1 MFFHIRTRPLVAVV
15 LILLMLGMSA
25 SFGTASLDERKS
37 TFLEDETPLLLTHST
52 IAEVGFSADSIYTN
66 TTIAAGTYNG
76 CAILENESMVCW
88 GDNEYGQLG
97 DGTTTGS
104 VVPVYV
110 NVAANETPVEVTV
123 GQVTA
128 CALME
133 SGNIYCWGSGY
144 YGKMGNGE
152 PWNDDY
158 VNTEMRQVLLPEGQG
173 GQTVSISGGHICT
186 ILDNGDVYCWG
197 RGNQGQLGY
206 GGTSNR
212 NIPAKVNL
220 PGQRS
225 AIAISTGTFMT
236 CAITTDG
243 MGYCWGENDEG
254 QLGNGTT
261 NSRWTTPAEVLFP
274 SGYAPVSISAGD
286 DFACALMDNRKVMCW
301 GENNDGR
308 LGQGPLATDD
318 ETTPVWVSMEN
329 SETAHFLDIG
339 TKSACMILDSGG
351 TKCWGTNE
359 EGQIGQGDTDID
371 YYSTPTEVNGSYD
384 FVALS
389 INSDTICAITSNAE
403 GYCWGDNEAG
413 QTGRGSID
421 TDEPTPGEIL
431 FNPNHLMLDDRD
443 PDEDG
448 ILSIFDPFPR
458 GCIPGSWF
466 NSTLGD
472 CQWNSPG
479 HYTDQA
485 ELTQEIPCPIGSYQP
500 NTGQSSC
507 LLSPPGNYTDVEAS
521 ITPTPC
527 PAGQY
532 QPSEGQIAC
541 LIVDLGHF
549 SLEGSVEQNP
559 CPKGTFQDSFGQST
573 CLDADPGYYVDIKGS
588 NSQFPCPSGTY
599 SQSSGSHSCT
609 NADIGYHVPYSASS
623 EQFECSLGTY
633 SDTVGLTD
641 CKLASPGH
649 YTDVTGATTDFA
661 CSFGFYQPL
670 SGQSLCLEADP
681 GHFVSI
687 LGATE
692 QIECVLGFFQSQS
705 GSDRCTPSEPGNY
718 VNQTGA
724 SAQTPCDSGYY
735 QNQFVSTECQAAD
748 QGHYVAETG
757 SLLQSKCEIGSFSAQ
772 IASVG
777 CTSATPGHFVSIEG
791 ATNQTV
797 CSNGAFQP
805 EYGQSSCLNAEAGHF
820 VPESGASEQIPCH
833 TGTYQNLVAM
843 TSCIEADP
851 GYHVPETG
859 MTEQIICAAGSYQFN
874 SGQETCRAADP
885 GHFVHISGLT
895 GQTKCIE
902 GWYQPSEGKAECLQ
916 AEPGHFASGIGS
928 VNQTECGLGT
938 FQEGPGANKCEDA
951 YIDHYV
957 DTIGSITQSP
967 CPTGTSQ
974 PLVGQSK
981 CVWPLGVD
989 SPVILFVYALLG
1001 AILVFGLGGW
1011 MVMRRRRE
1019 VTVTEV
1025 AEHTHSVEEPVQPV
1039 YETKPESEMNTRQ
1052 SLEELE
1058 ADLSRPTPPPHTK
1071 MNEQGQL
1078 VWVDDAG
1085 TAYAQNPDGSMV
1097 TFNTSTKRWEPLE

>member
-1 MFFHIRTRPLVAVV
+1 VFFHIRTRDLVAFA

-25 SFGTASLDERKS
+25 SFGISSQDERKS
-37 TFLEDETPLLLTHST
+37 TSLEDETPLLLTHST
-52 IAEVGFSADSIYTN
+52 ITDIGFSADSIYTN

-76 CAILENESMVCW
+76 CAILENQSMVCW

-104 VVPVYV
+104 AVPIYV
-110 NVAANETPVEVTV
+110 NVATNETPVEVTV

-144 YGKMGNGE
+144 YGKMGDGE

-197 RGNQGQLGY
+197 RGNQGQLGN

-212 NIPAKVNL
+212 NIPTKVNL

-225 AIAISTGTFMT
+225 AIAISTGTYMT

-261 NSRWTTPAEVLFP
+261 NSRRTSPAEVLFP
-274 SGYAPVSISAGD
+274 SGYTPVSISAGD

-318 ETTPVWVSMEN
+318 ETAPVWVSMEN

-339 TKSACMILDSGG
+339 TKSACMILDSGE

-359 EGQIGQGDTDID
+359 EGQIGQGDTDTD

-389 INSDTICAITSNAE
+389 VNSDTICAIASNAE

-421 TDEPTPGEIL
+421 TDESAPGVIS
-431 FNPNHLMLDDRD
+431 FTPNHLMLDDRD

-532 QPSEGQIAC
+532 QPAEGQTAC

-549 SLEGSVEQNP
+549 SLEGSVEQTP
-559 CPKGTFQDSFGQST
+559 CPKGTFQDSVGQLT
-573 CLDADPGYYVDIKGS
+573 CLDADPGYYVDIEGS

-623 EQFECSLGTY
+623 EQFECSLGAY

-649 YTDVTGATTDFA
+649 HVPETGMTGQVICAA
-661 CSFGFYQPL
+661 GSYQPL
-670 SGQSLCLEADP
+670 GGQSLCLEADP
-681 GHFVSI
+681 GHFVPNY
-687 LGATE
+687 GATE
-692 QIECVLGFFQSQS
+692 QIECGLGFFQSQS
-705 GSDRCTPSEPGNY
+705 GSVGCTPSTPGNY

-724 SAQTPCDSGYY
+724 SSPTPCDSGYY
-735 QNQFVSTECQAAD
+735 QNQFMSTECRAAD

-772 IASVG
+772 NASVE

-833 TGTYQNLVAM
+833 TGSYQNLVAM

-851 GYHVPETG
+851 GHHVPETG

-874 SGQETCRAADP
+874 SGQGACRAADP
-885 GHFVHISGLT
+885 GHFVRISGLT
-895 GQTKCIE
+895 EQTKCIE
-902 GWYQPSEGKAECLQ
+902 GWYQPSEGKADCLQ

-928 VNQTECGLGT
+928 VTQTECGLGT
-938 FQEGPGANKCEDA
+938 FEDRAGASKCEDA
-951 YIDHYV
+951 HVDHYV
-957 DTIGSITQSP
+957 DAIGSISQTP
-967 CPTGTSQ
+967 CPTGASQ

-981 CVWPLGVD
+981 CVWPFGAE
-989 SPVILFVYALLG
+989 SPAILFVYALLC
-1001 AILVFGLGGW
+1001 ATLVFGLGGW

-1019 VTVTEV
+1019 VVV
-1025 AEHTHSVEEPVQPV
+1025 AEHTHSVEAPDQPV
-1039 YETKPESEMNTRQ
+1039 YETEPEPEMKTGQ
-1052 SLEELE
+1052 LPEEHE
-1058 ADLSRPTPPPHTK
+1058 ANLGRPTPPPHAK

-1078 VWVDDAG
+1078 MWVDDEG

-1097 TFNTSTKRWEPLE
+1097 MFNVSTGWWEPLE

>member
-1 MFFHIRTRPLVAVV
+1 MENVFLHIRTRDLVAFA

-25 SFGTASLDERKS
+25 SFGIASQDERKS
-37 TFLEDETPLLLTHST
+37 TSLEDETPLLLTHST
-52 IAEVGFSADSIYTN
+52 ITDIGFSADSIYTN

-76 CAILENESMVCW
+76 CAILEDQSMVCW

-104 VVPVYV
+104 AVPIYV

-152 PWNDDY
+152 SWNDDY

-212 NIPAKVNL
+212 NIPTKVNL

-225 AIAISTGTFMT
+225 AIAISTGAFMT
-236 CAITTDG
+236 CAITRDG

-261 NSRWTTPAEVLFP
+261 NSRRMTPAEVLFP
-274 SGYAPVSISAGD
+274 SGYTPVSISAGD

-308 LGQGPLATDD
+308 LGQGPLGTDD
-318 ETTPVWVSMEN
+318 ETTPVWVIMEN

-339 TKSACMILDSGG
+339 TKSACMILDSGE

-431 FNPNHLMLDDRD
+431 FTPNHLMLDDRD
-443 PDEDG
+443 PNENG
-448 ILSIFDPFPR
+448 ILSIFEPFPR

-507 LLSPPGNYTDVEAS
+507 LLSPPGSYTDVEAS

-532 QPSEGQIAC
+532 QPAEGQTAC

-549 SLEGSVEQNP
+549 SLEGSVEQTP
-559 CPKGTFQDSFGQST
+559 CPKGTFQDSVGQST
-573 CLDADPGYYVDIKGS
+573 CLDAGPGYYVDIEGS

-599 SQSSGSHSCT
+599 SQSSGSMSSYPIPPAGYDHSNNPYWIDPASGQMTYYPSQSCT
-609 NADIGYHVPYSASS
+609 YADIGYHVPYSASS
-623 EQFECSLGTY
+623 EQFECSPGTY

-649 YTDVTGATTDFA
+649 YSDVTGATTDFA
-661 CSFGFYQPL
+661 CSSGFYQPL

-681 GHFVSI
+681 GHFVSGI
-687 LGATE
+687 GATE
-692 QIECVLGFFQSQS
+692 QIECGLGFFQSQS
-705 GSDRCTPSEPGNY
+705 GSVGCTPSTPGNY

-735 QNQFVSTECQAAD
+735 QNQFMSTECRAAD

-777 CTSATPGHFVSIEG
+777 CTSATPGHYVDTPASTSQVACSAG
-791 ATNQTV
+791 TYNPSTGSSSATD
-797 CSNGAFQP
+797 CIPS
-805 EYGQSSCLNAEAGHF
+805 EAGHYI
-820 VPESGASEQIPCH
+820 PMAGADAQIPCH

-851 GYHVPETG
+851 GHHVPETG

-874 SGQETCRAADP
+874 SGQGTCRAADP
-885 GHFVHISGLT
+885 GHFVQTSGLT

-928 VNQTECGLGT
+928 VTQTECGLGT
-938 FQEGPGANKCEDA
+938 FQEWPGASKCEDA
-951 YIDHYV
+951 HIDHYV
-957 DTIGSITQSP
+957 DTIGSISQSP
-967 CPTGTSQ
+967 CPTGSSQ

-981 CVWPLGVD
+981 CVWPFGVE
-989 SPVILFVYALLG
+989 SPAILFVSAG
-1001 AILVFGLGGW
+1001 VIGILSLIAV
-1011 MVMRRRRE
+1011 VMIRRRAIRK
-1019 VTVTEV
+1019 
-1025 AEHTHSVEEPVQPV
+1025 SV
-1039 YETKPESEMNTRQ
+1039 
-1052 SLEELE
+1052 
-1058 ADLSRPTPPPHTK
+1058 
-1071 MNEQGQL
+1071 
-1078 VWVDDAG
+1078 
-1085 TAYAQNPDGSMV
+1085 
-1097 TFNTSTKRWEPLE
+1097 

>member
-1 MFFHIRTRPLVAVV
+1 
-15 LILLMLGMSA
+15 MLGMSA
-25 SFGTASLDERKS
+25 SFGIASQDERKS
-37 TFLEDETPLLLTHST
+37 TSLEDETPLLLTHST
-52 IAEVGFSADSIYTN
+52 ITDIGFSADSIYTN

-76 CAILENESMVCW
+76 CAILENQSMVCW

-104 VVPVYV
+104 AVPIYV

-212 NIPAKVNL
+212 NIPTKVNL

-236 CAITTDG
+236 CAITTHG

-261 NSRWTTPAEVLFP
+261 NSRRMTPAEVLFP
-274 SGYAPVSISAGD
+274 SGYTPVSISAGD

-308 LGQGPLATDD
+308 LGQGPLGTDD
-318 ETTPVWVSMEN
+318 ETTPVWVIMEN

-339 TKSACMILDSGG
+339 TKSACMILDSGE

-371 YYSTPTEVNGSYD
+371 YYSTPTEVNGNYD

-431 FNPNHLMLDDRD
+431 FTPNHLMLDDRD
-443 PDEDG
+443 PNENG
-448 ILSIFDPFPR
+448 ILSIFEPFPR

-532 QPSEGQIAC
+532 QPAEGQTAC
-541 LIVDLGHF
+541 IENDAGHF
-549 SLEGSVEQNP
+549 SLEGSVEQDP
-559 CPKGTFQDSFGQST
+559 CPKGTYQPSTGQAD
-573 CLDADPGYYVDIKGS
+573 CLNADPGNFVNVTGS
-588 NSQFPCPSGTY
+588 VSQTPCSQGNY
-599 SQSSGSHSCT
+599 SSTSMAESCT
-609 NADIGYHVPYSASS
+609 EASLGYHAPNAGSTEQTECAVGTFADETGLAQCKDTAPGHFVASTGASS
-623 EQFECSLGTY
+623 ETPCPPSQYQPLGGQ
-633 SDTVGLTD
+633 SSCLLTD
-641 CKLASPGH
+641 PGHYTTSDGSIEQTECTWGYYQSESGTVRCLTSKPGHYVNQSGAAEQTPCSPGSFQNQYVKRECIEAFEGYFVAEAASPSQTRCPLGYYTDSRGSLECNLVSPGH
-649 YTDVTGATTDFA
+649 YTTTEGAT
-661 CSFGFYQPL
+661 
-670 SGQSLCLEADP
+670 
-681 GHFVSI
+681 
-687 LGATE
+687 
-692 QIECVLGFFQSQS
+692 
-705 GSDRCTPSEPGNY
+705 
-718 VNQTGA
+718 
-724 SAQTPCDSGYY
+724 AQTPCSYGTY
-735 QNQFVSTECQAAD
+735 
-748 QGHYVAETG
+748 
-757 SLLQSKCEIGSFSAQ
+757 
-772 IASVG
+772 
-777 CTSATPGHFVSIEG
+777 
-791 ATNQTV
+791 
-797 CSNGAFQP
+797 QP
-805 EYGQSSCLNAEAGHF
+805 ESGQSSCHYADEGHH
-820 VPESGASEQIPCH
+820 VPVEGASQQTPCAP
-833 TGTYQNLVAM
+833 GSYQALSAM
-843 TSCIEADP
+843 QYCIDTDP
-851 GYHVPETG
+851 GYHTPEPA
-859 MTEQIICAAGSYQFN
+859 MTEQVICLAGTFQPDAGQGICHQADKGHYVLS
-874 SGQETCRAADP
+874 SGM
-885 GHFVHISGLT
+885 
-895 GQTKCIE
+895 TKQMICSA
-902 GWYQPSEGKAECLQ
+902 GWYQPEVGQLECLQ
-916 AEPGHFASGIGS
+916 AQPGYYSPAAGTADQIACEPGTYQGRIGASNCNYAE
-928 VNQTECGLGT
+928 V
-938 FQEGPGANKCEDA
+938 
-951 YIDHYV
+951 DHYV
-957 DTIGSITQSP
+957 EAAASTSQTP
-967 CPTGTSQ
+967 CPEGSSQ
-974 PLVGQSK
+974 PLEGQSE
-981 CVWPLGVD
+981 CVFPPGPSTLTILAVAGVG
-989 SPVILFVYALLG
+989 L
-1001 AILVFGLGGW
+1001 ILVAGIIL
-1011 MVMRRRRE
+1011 MMRRR
-1019 VTVTEV
+1019 
-1025 AEHTHSVEEPVQPV
+1025 
-1039 YETKPESEMNTRQ
+1039 N
-1052 SLEELE
+1052 
-1058 ADLSRPTPPPHTK
+1058 
-1071 MNEQGQL
+1071 
-1078 VWVDDAG
+1078 
-1085 TAYAQNPDGSMV
+1085 
-1097 TFNTSTKRWEPLE
+1097 

>member
-1 MFFHIRTRPLVAVV
+1 
-15 LILLMLGMSA
+15 MLGMSA
-25 SFGTASLDERKS
+25 SFGIAPEDERKS
-37 TFLEDETPLLLTHST
+37 TSLEDETPLLLTHST
-52 IAEVGFSADSIYTN
+52 ITDIGFSADSIYTN
-66 TTIAAGTYNG
+66 TTIAAGTYNS
-76 CAILENESMVCW
+76 CAILENQSMVCW

-97 DGTTTGS
+97 DGTTDGS
-104 VVPVYV
+104 AVPIYV

-152 PWNDDY
+152 PWSDDY

-225 AIAISTGTFMT
+225 AIAISTGTYMT

-261 NSRWTTPAEVLFP
+261 NSRRTTPVEVLFP
-274 SGYAPVSISAGD
+274 SGYTPVSISAGD
-286 DFACALMDNRKVMCW
+286 DFSCALMDNRKVMCW

-318 ETTPVWVSMEN
+318 ETTPVWVIMGD

-339 TKSACMILDSGG
+339 TKSACMILDSGE

-359 EGQIGQGDTDID
+359 EGQIGQGDTDLD
-371 YYSTPTEVNGSYD
+371 FYPTPTEVNGNHD

-389 INSDTICAITSNAE
+389 INSDTICAITSDAE

-413 QTGRGSID
+413 QIGRGSID

-431 FNPNHLMLDDRD
+431 FTPNHLMLDDRD

-532 QPSEGQIAC
+532 QPAEGQTAC
-541 LIVDLGHF
+541 IENDAGHF
-549 SLEGSVEQNP
+549 SLEGSVEQDP
-559 CPKGTFQDSFGQST
+559 CPKGTYQPSTGQ
-573 CLDADPGYYVDIKGS
+573 
-588 NSQFPCPSGTY
+588 
-599 SQSSGSHSCT
+599 
-609 NADIGYHVPYSASS
+609 
-623 EQFECSLGTY
+623 
-633 SDTVGLTD
+633 TD
-641 CKLASPGH
+641 CLN
-649 YTDVTGATTDFA
+649 
-661 CSFGFYQPL
+661 
-670 SGQSLCLEADP
+670 ADP
-681 GHFVSI
+681 GHFVNV
-687 LGATE
+687 T
-692 QIECVLGFFQSQS
+692 
-705 GSDRCTPSEPGNY
+705 GSTS
-718 VNQTGA
+718 
-724 SAQTPCDSGYY
+724 QTPCSQGNYSSTSMAESCTEASLGYHAP
-735 QNQFVSTECQAAD
+735 NAGSTEQTECAVGTFAD
-748 QGHYVAETG
+748 ETG
-757 SLLQSKCEIGSFSAQ
+757 LAQ
-772 IASVG
+772 CKDTA
-777 CTSATPGHFVSIEG
+777 PGHFVASTG
-791 ATNQTV
+791 ASSETPCPPSQY
-797 CSNGAFQP
+797 QP
-805 EYGQSSCLNAEAGHF
+805 LGGQSSCLLTDPGHYTTSDGSIEQTECTWGYYQSESGTVRCLTSKPGHYVNQSGAAEQTPCSPGSFQNQYVKRECIEAFEGYFVAEAASPSQTRCPLGYYTDSRGSLECNLVSPGHYTTTEGATAQTPCSYGTYQ
-820 VPESGASEQIPCH
+820 PESGQSSCHYADEGHHVPVEGASQQTPCAP
-833 TGTYQNLVAM
+833 GSYQALSAM
-843 TSCIEADP
+843 QYCIDTDP
-851 GYHVPETG
+851 GYHTPEPA
-859 MTEQIICAAGSYQFN
+859 MTEQVICLAGTFQPDAGQGICHQADKGHYVLS
-874 SGQETCRAADP
+874 SGM
-885 GHFVHISGLT
+885 
-895 GQTKCIE
+895 TKQMICSA
-902 GWYQPSEGKAECLQ
+902 GWYQPEVGQLECLQ
-916 AEPGHFASGIGS
+916 AQPGYYSPAAGTADQIACEPGTYQGRIGASNCNYAE
-928 VNQTECGLGT
+928 V
-938 FQEGPGANKCEDA
+938 
-951 YIDHYV
+951 DHYV
-957 DTIGSITQSP
+957 EAAASTSQTP
-967 CPTGTSQ
+967 CPEGSSQ
-974 PLVGQSK
+974 PLEGQSE
-981 CVWPLGVD
+981 CVFPPGPSTLTILAVAGVG
-989 SPVILFVYALLG
+989 L
-1001 AILVFGLGGW
+1001 ILVAGIIL
-1011 MVMRRRRE
+1011 MMRRR
-1019 VTVTEV
+1019 
-1025 AEHTHSVEEPVQPV
+1025 
-1039 YETKPESEMNTRQ
+1039 N
-1052 SLEELE
+1052 
-1058 ADLSRPTPPPHTK
+1058 
-1071 MNEQGQL
+1071 
-1078 VWVDDAG
+1078 
-1085 TAYAQNPDGSMV
+1085 
-1097 TFNTSTKRWEPLE
+1097 

>member
-1 MFFHIRTRPLVAVV
+1 MENVFFHLRTRDLVAFALV
-15 LILLMLGMSA
+15 LLMLGMSA
-25 SFGTASLDERKS
+25 SFGIAPEDERKS
-37 TFLEDETPLLLTHST
+37 TSLEDEMPLLLTHST
-52 IAEVGFSADSIYTN
+52 ITDIGFSADSIYTN
-66 TTIAAGTYNG
+66 TTIAAGTYNS
-76 CAILENESMVCW
+76 CAILENQSMVCW

-97 DGTTTGS
+97 DGTTDGS
-104 VVPVYV
+104 AVPIYV

-152 PWNDDY
+152 PWSDDY

-225 AIAISTGTFMT
+225 AIAISTGTYMT

-261 NSRWTTPAEVLFP
+261 NSRRTTPVEVLFP
-274 SGYAPVSISAGD
+274 SGYTPVSISAGD
-286 DFACALMDNRKVMCW
+286 DFSCALMDNRKVMCW

-318 ETTPVWVSMEN
+318 ETTPVWVIMGD

-339 TKSACMILDSGG
+339 TKSACMILDSGE

-359 EGQIGQGDTDID
+359 EGQIGQGDTDLD
-371 YYSTPTEVNGSYD
+371 FYPTPTEVNGNHD

-389 INSDTICAITSNAE
+389 INSDTICAITSDAE

-413 QTGRGSID
+413 QIGRGSID

-431 FNPNHLMLDDRD
+431 FTPNHLMLDDRD

-532 QPSEGQIAC
+532 QPAEGQTAC
-541 LIVDLGHF
+541 IENDAGHF
-549 SLEGSVEQNP
+549 SLEGSVEQDP
-559 CPKGTFQDSFGQST
+559 CPKGTYQPSTGQ
-573 CLDADPGYYVDIKGS
+573 
-588 NSQFPCPSGTY
+588 
-599 SQSSGSHSCT
+599 
-609 NADIGYHVPYSASS
+609 
-623 EQFECSLGTY
+623 
-633 SDTVGLTD
+633 TD
-641 CKLASPGH
+641 CLN
-649 YTDVTGATTDFA
+649 
-661 CSFGFYQPL
+661 
-670 SGQSLCLEADP
+670 ADP
-681 GHFVSI
+681 GHFVNV
-687 LGATE
+687 T
-692 QIECVLGFFQSQS
+692 
-705 GSDRCTPSEPGNY
+705 GSTS
-718 VNQTGA
+718 
-724 SAQTPCDSGYY
+724 QTPCSQGNYSSTSMAESCTEASLGYHAP
-735 QNQFVSTECQAAD
+735 NAGSTEQTECAVGTFAD
-748 QGHYVAETG
+748 ETG
-757 SLLQSKCEIGSFSAQ
+757 LAQ
-772 IASVG
+772 CKDTA
-777 CTSATPGHFVSIEG
+777 PGHFVASTG
-791 ATNQTV
+791 ASSETPCPPSQY
-797 CSNGAFQP
+797 QP
-805 EYGQSSCLNAEAGHF
+805 LGGQSSCLLTDPGHYTTSDGSIEQTECTWGYYQSESGTVRCLTSKPGHYVNQSGAAEQTPCSPGSFQNQYVKRECIEAFEGYFVAEAASPSQTRCPLGYYTDSRGSLECNLVSPGHYTTTEGATAQTPCSYGTYQ
-820 VPESGASEQIPCH
+820 PESGQSSCHYADEGHHVPVEGASQQTPCAP
-833 TGTYQNLVAM
+833 GSYQALSAM
-843 TSCIEADP
+843 QYCIDTDP
-851 GYHVPETG
+851 GYHTPEPA
-859 MTEQIICAAGSYQFN
+859 MTEQVICLAGTFQPDAGQGICHQADKGHYVLS
-874 SGQETCRAADP
+874 SGM
-885 GHFVHISGLT
+885 
-895 GQTKCIE
+895 TKQMICSA
-902 GWYQPSEGKAECLQ
+902 GWYQPEVGQLECLQ
-916 AEPGHFASGIGS
+916 AQPGYYSPAAGTADQIACEPGTYQGRIGASNCNYAE
-928 VNQTECGLGT
+928 V
-938 FQEGPGANKCEDA
+938 
-951 YIDHYV
+951 DHYV
-957 DTIGSITQSP
+957 EAAASTSQTP
-967 CPTGTSQ
+967 CPEGSSQ
-974 PLVGQSK
+974 PLEGQSE
-981 CVWPLGVD
+981 CVFPPGPSTLTILAVAGVG
-989 SPVILFVYALLG
+989 L
-1001 AILVFGLGGW
+1001 ILVAGIIL
-1011 MVMRRRRE
+1011 MMRRR
-1019 VTVTEV
+1019 
-1025 AEHTHSVEEPVQPV
+1025 
-1039 YETKPESEMNTRQ
+1039 N
-1052 SLEELE
+1052 
-1058 ADLSRPTPPPHTK
+1058 
-1071 MNEQGQL
+1071 
-1078 VWVDDAG
+1078 
-1085 TAYAQNPDGSMV
+1085 
-1097 TFNTSTKRWEPLE
+1097 

>member
-1 MFFHIRTRPLVAVV
+1 MGNVLFHIRTRVLVAVA
-15 LILLMLGMSA
+15 LIILMLGMSA
-25 SFGTASLDERKS
+25 SFGISSQDERKS
-37 TFLEDETPLLLTHST
+37 TSLEDEIPLLLTHST
-52 IAEVGFSADSIYTN
+52 ITDIGFSADSIYTN

-76 CAILENESMVCW
+76 CAILENQSMVCW

-104 VVPVYV
+104 AVPIYV

-186 ILDNGDVYCWG
+186 ILNNGDVYCWG

-261 NSRWTTPAEVLFP
+261 NSRRMTPAEVLFP
-274 SGYAPVSISAGD
+274 SGYTPVSISAGD
-286 DFACALMDNRKVMCW
+286 DFSCALMDNRKVMCW

-339 TKSACMILDSGG
+339 TKSACMILDSEE

-359 EGQIGQGDTDID
+359 EGQIGQGDTDVD
-371 YYSTPTEVNGSYD
+371 YYSTPTEVNGSHD

-421 TDEPTPGEIL
+421 TNEPTPSEIL
-431 FNPNHLMLDDRD
+431 FTPNHLMLDDRD

-507 LLSPPGNYTDVEAS
+507 LLSSPGNYIDVEAS

-532 QPSEGQIAC
+532 QPVEGQTAC
-541 LIVDLGHF
+541 LIVDLGNF
-549 SLEGSVEQNP
+549 SLEGSVEQTP
-559 CPKGTFQDSFGQST
+559 CPKGTFQDSVGQST

-609 NADIGYHVPYSASS
+609 NADIGYHVPYSASL
-623 EQFECSLGTY
+623 EQFECSIGTY

-649 YTDVTGATTDFA
+649 YTDVTGATTDSA

-681 GHFVSI
+681 GHSVPNN
-687 LGATE
+687 GATE
-692 QIECVLGFFQSQS
+692 QIECGLGYFQSQS
-705 GSDRCTPSEPGNY
+705 GSDRCTPATPGNY

-724 SAQTPCDSGYY
+724 SALTPCDSGYY
-735 QNQFVSTECQAAD
+735 QNQYVSTECRAAD

-791 ATNQTV
+791 ATKQTV
-797 CSNGAFQP
+797 CSNGTFQP

-820 VPESGASEQIPCH
+820 VPESDASEQIPCH

-851 GYHVPETG
+851 GHHVPETG
-859 MTEQIICAAGSYQFN
+859 MTEQIICAVGSYQFN
-874 SGQETCRAADP
+874 SGQGACRAADQ
-885 GHFVHISGLT
+885 GHFVQTSGMT
-895 GQTKCIE
+895 EQNKCIE
-902 GWYQPSEGKAECLQ
+902 GWYQPSEGEAECLQ

-928 VNQTECGLGT
+928 VTQTECGLGT
-938 FQEGPGANKCEDA
+938 FQESPGASKCKA
-951 YIDHYV
+951 AHIDHYV
-957 DTIGSITQSP
+957 DTIGSISQSP
-967 CPTGTSQ
+967 CPTGSSQ

-981 CVWPLGVD
+981 CVWPFGVE
-989 SPVILFVYALLG
+989 SPAILFVSTG
-1001 AILVFGLGGW
+1001 VIGIL
-1011 MVMRRRRE
+1011 
-1019 VTVTEV
+1019 
-1025 AEHTHSVEEPVQPV
+1025 
-1039 YETKPESEMNTRQ
+1039 
-1052 SLEELE
+1052 SLMAFLMIRKK
-1058 ADLSRPTPPPHTK
+1058 LT
-1071 MNEQGQL
+1071 Q
-1078 VWVDDAG
+1078 
-1085 TAYAQNPDGSMV
+1085 
-1097 TFNTSTKRWEPLE
+1097 

>member
-1 MFFHIRTRPLVAVV
+1 MFFHLRTRDLVAFALV
-15 LILLMLGMSA
+15 LLMLGMSA
-25 SFGTASLDERKS
+25 SFGIAPEDERKS
-37 TFLEDETPLLLTHST
+37 TSLEDETPLLMTHST
-52 IAEVGFSADSIYTN
+52 ITDIGFSADSIYTN

-76 CAILENESMVCW
+76 CAILENQSMVCW

-97 DGTTTGS
+97 DGTTDGS
-104 VVPVYV
+104 VVPIYV

-152 PWNDDY
+152 PWGDDY

-225 AIAISTGTFMT
+225 AIAISTGTYMT

-261 NSRWTTPAEVLFP
+261 NSRRTTPVEVLFP
-274 SGYAPVSISAGD
+274 SGYTPVSISAGD
-286 DFACALMDNRKVMCW
+286 DFSCALMDNRKVMCW

-339 TKSACMILDSGG
+339 TKSACMILDSGE

-359 EGQIGQGDTDID
+359 EGQIGQGDTNID
-371 YYSTPTEVNGSYD
+371 YYPTPTEVSGNHD

-389 INSDTICAITSNAE
+389 INSDTICAITSDAE

-431 FNPNHLMLDDRD
+431 FTSNHLMLDDRD

-500 NTGQSSC
+500 YTGQSSC
-507 LLSPPGNYTDVEAS
+507 LLSPSGNYTDVEAS

-532 QPSEGQIAC
+532 QPAEGQTAC
-541 LIVDLGHF
+541 IENDAGHF
-549 SLEGSVEQNP
+549 SLEGSVEQDP
-559 CPKGTFQDSFGQST
+559 CPKGT
-573 CLDADPGYYVDIKGS
+573 
-588 NSQFPCPSGTY
+588 
-599 SQSSGSHSCT
+599 
-609 NADIGYHVPYSASS
+609 
-623 EQFECSLGTY
+623 
-633 SDTVGLTD
+633 
-641 CKLASPGH
+641 
-649 YTDVTGATTDFA
+649 
-661 CSFGFYQPL
+661 YQP
-670 SGQSLCLEADP
+670 STGQADCLNADP
-681 GHFVSI
+681 GHFVNV
-687 LGATE
+687 T
-692 QIECVLGFFQSQS
+692 
-705 GSDRCTPSEPGNY
+705 GSTS
-718 VNQTGA
+718 
-724 SAQTPCDSGYY
+724 QTPCSQGTYSSTSMAESCTEASLGYHAP
-735 QNQFVSTECQAAD
+735 NTGSTEQTECAVGTFAD
-748 QGHYVAETG
+748 ETG
-757 SLLQSKCEIGSFSAQ
+757 LAQ
-772 IASVG
+772 CKDTA
-777 CTSATPGHFVSIEG
+777 PGHFVASTG
-791 ATNQTV
+791 ASSETPCPPSQY
-797 CSNGAFQP
+797 QP
-805 EYGQSSCLNAEAGHF
+805 LGGQSSCLLTDPGHYTTSDGSIEQTECTWGYYQSESGSIRCLTSKPGHYVNQSGAAEQTPCSPGSFQNQYVKRECIEAFEGYFVAEAASPSQTRCPLGYYTDSRGSLECNLVSPGHYTTTEGATAQTPCSNGTYQ
-820 VPESGASEQIPCH
+820 PESGQSSCHYADEGHHVPEEGASQQIPCPPGSFQAL
-833 TGTYQNLVAM
+833 TAM
-843 TSCIEADP
+843 QFCIDTDP
-851 GYHVPETG
+851 GYHTPEPG
-859 MTEQIICAAGSYQFN
+859 MTEQIICSAGTFQPDA
-874 SGQETCRAADP
+874 GQGICHQADK
-885 GHFVHISGLT
+885 GHYVLISGMTEQTICLAGWFQPEV
-895 GQTKCIE
+895 GQL
-902 GWYQPSEGKAECLQ
+902 ECLQ
-916 AEPGHFASGIGS
+916 AHPGYYSPAAGTADQIACEPGTYQGRTGAS
-928 VNQTECGLGT
+928 NCNNAE
-938 FQEGPGANKCEDA
+938 
-951 YIDHYV
+951 IDHYV
-957 DTIGSITQSP
+957 EAAASTSQTP
-967 CPTGTSQ
+967 CPEGSSQ
-974 PLVGQSK
+974 PLEAQSECIFPPGLSTQTILLIAGSVG
-981 CVWPLGVD
+981 
-989 SPVILFVYALLG
+989 VILITG
-1001 AILVFGLGGW
+1001 LVLI
-1011 MVMRRRRE
+1011 MRRR
-1019 VTVTEV
+1019 
-1025 AEHTHSVEEPVQPV
+1025 
-1039 YETKPESEMNTRQ
+1039 N
-1052 SLEELE
+1052 
-1058 ADLSRPTPPPHTK
+1058 
-1071 MNEQGQL
+1071 
-1078 VWVDDAG
+1078 
-1085 TAYAQNPDGSMV
+1085 
-1097 TFNTSTKRWEPLE
+1097 

>member
-1 MFFHIRTRPLVAVV
+1 
-15 LILLMLGMSA
+15 MLGMSA
-25 SFGTASLDERKS
+25 SFGIAPEDERKS
-37 TFLEDETPLLLTHST
+37 TSLEDETPLLMTHST
-52 IAEVGFSADSIYTN
+52 ITDIGFSADSIYTN

-76 CAILENESMVCW
+76 CAILENQSMVCW

-104 VVPVYV
+104 AVPIYV

-225 AIAISTGTFMT
+225 AIAISTGTYMT

-261 NSRWTTPAEVLFP
+261 NSRRTTPVEVLFP
-274 SGYAPVSISAGD
+274 SGYTPVSISAGD

-339 TKSACMILDSGG
+339 TKSACMILDSGE

-431 FNPNHLMLDDRD
+431 FTPNHLMLDDRD
-443 PDEDG
+443 PNENG
-448 ILSIFDPFPR
+448 ILSIFEPFPR

-507 LLSPPGNYTDVEAS
+507 LLSPPGYYTDVEAS

-532 QPSEGQIAC
+532 QPAEGQTAC
-541 LIVDLGHF
+541 IENDAGHF
-549 SLEGSVEQNP
+549 SLEGSVEQDP
-559 CPKGTFQDSFGQST
+559 CPKGT
-573 CLDADPGYYVDIKGS
+573 
-588 NSQFPCPSGTY
+588 
-599 SQSSGSHSCT
+599 
-609 NADIGYHVPYSASS
+609 
-623 EQFECSLGTY
+623 
-633 SDTVGLTD
+633 
-641 CKLASPGH
+641 
-649 YTDVTGATTDFA
+649 
-661 CSFGFYQPL
+661 YQP
-670 SGQSLCLEADP
+670 STGQADCLNADP
-681 GHFVSI
+681 GHFVNV
-687 LGATE
+687 T
-692 QIECVLGFFQSQS
+692 
-705 GSDRCTPSEPGNY
+705 GSTS
-718 VNQTGA
+718 
-724 SAQTPCDSGYY
+724 QTPCSQGTYSSTSMAESCTEASLGYHAP
-735 QNQFVSTECQAAD
+735 NTGSTEQTECAVGTFAD
-748 QGHYVAETG
+748 ETG
-757 SLLQSKCEIGSFSAQ
+757 LAQ
-772 IASVG
+772 CKDTA
-777 CTSATPGHFVSIEG
+777 PGHFVASTG
-791 ATNQTV
+791 ASSETPCPPSQY
-797 CSNGAFQP
+797 QP
-805 EYGQSSCLNAEAGHF
+805 LGGQSSCLLTDPGHYTTSDGSIEQTECTWGYYQSESGSIRCLTSKPGHYVNQSGAAEQTPCSPGSFQNQYVKRECIEAFEGYFVAEAASPSQTRCPLGYYTDSRGSLECNLVSPGHYTTTEGATAQTPCSNGTYQ
-820 VPESGASEQIPCH
+820 PESGQSSCHYADEGHHVPEEGASQQIPCPPGSFQAL
-833 TGTYQNLVAM
+833 TAM
-843 TSCIEADP
+843 QFCIDTDP
-851 GYHVPETG
+851 GYHTPEPG
-859 MTEQIICAAGSYQFN
+859 MTEQIICSAGTFQPDA
-874 SGQETCRAADP
+874 GQGICHQADK
-885 GHFVHISGLT
+885 GHYVLISGMT
-895 GQTKCIE
+895 KQTICLA
-902 GWYQPSEGKAECLQ
+902 GWYQPEVGQLECLQ
-916 AEPGHFASGIGS
+916 AQPGYYSPAAGTADQIACEPGTYQGRTGAS
-928 VNQTECGLGT
+928 NCNNAE
-938 FQEGPGANKCEDA
+938 
-951 YIDHYV
+951 IDHYV
-957 DTIGSITQSP
+957 EAAASTSQTP
-967 CPTGTSQ
+967 CPEGSSQ
-974 PLVGQSK
+974 PLEAQSECIFPPGLSTQTILLVAGSVG
-981 CVWPLGVD
+981 
-989 SPVILFVYALLG
+989 VILITG
-1001 AILVFGLGGW
+1001 LVLI
-1011 MVMRRRRE
+1011 MRR
-1019 VTVTEV
+1019 
-1025 AEHTHSVEEPVQPV
+1025 
-1039 YETKPESEMNTRQ
+1039 KN
-1052 SLEELE
+1052 
-1058 ADLSRPTPPPHTK
+1058 
-1071 MNEQGQL
+1071 
-1078 VWVDDAG
+1078 
-1085 TAYAQNPDGSMV
+1085 
-1097 TFNTSTKRWEPLE
+1097 